1 MSFEWTVIWSHWD
14 ALLRGFGMSLAITS
28 VALAIGVTLGLVLCA
43 SRLSGR
49 RGVAG
54 AARGYITFF
63 RITPE
68 MVLIFW
74 AYFCLP
80 PLFDLRLSAWL
91 SGTLALGLVAAAYLA
106 EIFRAGIEAVPR
118 GQIEA
123 AKALGLGP
131 VPRWLRI
138 LLPQAIR
145 RMAPAFLNYLTEILK
160 NSTLLAGIGVAE
172 LAYEAYT
179 LGAMTYRYLEL
190 FTAIGVLFFAII
202 FPLSLLTRWREAEL
216 ARQRGD

>member
-14 ALLRGFGMSLAITS
+14 ALLRGFGMSLAITL
-28 VALAIGVTLGLVLCA
+28 VALAIGVALGLVLCA

-54 AARGYITFF
+54 PARGYVTFF